1 MSVRLY
7 SFVFHVRTSLLP
19 HFHNVV
25 CTDNVRRR
33 TSIRHWLTCSMSYWI
48 VVPVAGRDWL
58 IPRSRF
64 WKLRLYWSFCLLWI
78 AAWVSVYS
86 ICLLTR
92 RSGRVGRCYRFVRCL
107 EKGGLRCRARNARYL
122 FVRFGSRSGWFRH
135 NRQRYVGL
143 PGFVWILFSVRRY
156 LRNLLRSLR
165 QSVSPRRR
173 LAGRAGFSGRLWRRL
188 AGERLSVLR
197 GSDRYLI
204 LLFRE

>member
-1 MSVRLY
+1 
-7 SFVFHVRTSLLP
+7 
-19 HFHNVV
+19 
-25 CTDNVRRR
+25 
-33 TSIRHWLTCSMSYWI
+33 MSYWI

-64 WKLRLYWSFCLLWI
+64 WKLRLYWSFCLWWI

-92 RSGRVGRCYRFVRCL
+92 RSGQVGRCYRFVRCL

-135 NRQRYVGL
+135 NRQQYVGL

-197 GSDRYLI
+197 GSGRYLI